1 MTEEINMDNINTEN
15 TRGFIDIFTDMFK
28 EFIDFIVFM
37 FYGVFRGETE

>member
-1 MTEEINMDNINTEN
+1 MDNTANTEN
-15 TRGFIDIFTDMFK
+15 ARGFIDIFTDMFK